1 MPGIL
6 QYLPRLC
13 ESFAG
18 VAPKGSWWSTC
29 GGYQVSGLRSHAAE
43 LYRQGA
49 REFESLSSRGCNY
62 LEKVRSARMAVEV
75 SRRRLLLLLRLPE
88 CCWVV

>member
-18 VAPKGSWWSTC
+18 EAPKGSWWSTC
-29 GGYQVSGLRSHAAE
+29 GGY
-43 LYRQGA
+43 
-49 REFESLSSRGCNY
+49 
-62 LEKVRSARMAVEV
+62 
-75 SRRRLLLLLRLPE
+75 
-88 CCWVV
+88 